1 MKYPNPGLN
10 YIHLLTSES
19 TNDFALD
26 YLSKT
31 IPKDGFFV
39 LADFQTGGKGQYGR
53 KWDSEASKNL
63 LVSYIFGSS
72 FLKLDQIFGL
82 HLAGSLAIADLLDD
96 FRIEDIRIKWPNDVL
111 VGGRKIAG
119 ILIQNVLKG
128 QQLQHSVFGIGLNI
142 NQTNFETEHRATS
155 LINLTG
161 QENPILE
168 MAFKL
173 RIFLQ
178 KYLDLIRNGEHRELL
193 FKYNEQLFMR
203 NEIGRFKIES
213 NDTFE
218 AMIRSVDEN
227 GMLVLEKDG
236 LLSKHHFGE
245 LHWEWK

>member
-1 MKYPNPGLN
+1 MKFPNPGSN

-19 TNDFALD
+19 TNDFAMD

-63 LVSYIFGSS
+63 LVSYIFDSS

-82 HLAGSLAIADLLDD
+82 HLAGSLAMTNLLNE
-96 FRIEDIRIKWPNDVL
+96 FRIEEIRIKWPNDLL

-128 QQLQHSVFGIGLNI
+128 QQLQYSVFGIGLNL
-142 NQTNFETEHRATS
+142 NQTNFAKEHCATS
-155 LINLTG
+155 LINLKG
-161 QENPILE
+161 QEYPILE

-173 RIFLQ
+173 RTLLQ
-178 KYLDLIRNGEHRELL
+178 NYLDLIRNGDQRELL
-193 FKYNEQLFMR
+193 YKYNEQLFMR
-203 NEIGRFKIES
+203 NEIAIFRKES
-213 NDTFE
+213 QDSFE
-218 AMIRSVDEN
+218 AMIRGVDEN

-236 LLSKHHFGE
+236 SLSKHHFGE